1 MHKRAMSL
9 DTFFNFTGKTVLV
22 TGASGGIGSTIARRF
37 AEAGASLLMHYRNDS
52 ADFLQIKERLLSLTK
67 GFVEVVFA
75 DLSDTKEIQSVIPD
89 ILEHHGPIDV
99 LINNAA
105 VQPITALG
113 DLDEAEINEILFTNL
128 KAPMLLTRDFA
139 RAAVNGGVVINIC
152 SIEGLNPCLGHS
164 HYAASKSGLIQFT
177 RATALEFGPQNIRA
191 NAICPGL
198 INRDGLGVEWP
209 EGIESWKNSVPLKRV
224 GDPEDVANAALFLAS
239 DAASFIT
246 GACLTV
252 DGGMN
257 CNPGW

>member
-1 MHKRAMSL
+1 MSL

-52 ADFLQIKERLLSLTK
+52 ADFLQIKEKLFSVTK

-75 DLSDTKEIQSVIPD
+75 DLSDTQELQSVIPD

-139 RAAVNGGVVINIC
+139 RAAANGGVVINIC

>member
-1 MHKRAMSL
+1 MYKRAMSL

-37 AEAGASLLMHYRNDS
+37 AEAGASLLLHYRNGS
-52 ADFLQIKERLLSLTK
+52 ADFLQIKERLLSLKK

-113 DLDEAEINEILFTNL
+113 DLDEVEINEILFTNL

-198 INRDGLGVEWP
+198 INRNGLEVEWP

>member
-52 ADFLQIKERLLSLTK
+52 ADFLQIKEKLFSVTK

-75 DLSDTKEIQSVIPD
+75 DLSDTQEIQSVIPD

-198 INRDGLGVEWP
+198 INRNGLEAEWP

>member
-1 MHKRAMSL
+1 MSL

-37 AEAGASLLMHYRNDS
+37 AEAGASLLMHYRNDD
-52 ADFLQIKERLLSLTK
+52 ADLLSIKARLLSLTK
-67 GFVEVVFA
+67 GFVGVVFA
-75 DLSDTKEIQSVIPD
+75 DLSDTKEIQSVIPH
-89 ILEHHGPIDV
+89 ILKHHGPIDV

-198 INRDGLGVEWP
+198 INRNGLEVEWP